1 MKLPDAARIV
11 IIGGG
16 AIGCSIAYHL
26 AKLGQRDVLLLEKK
40 ALTAGSTWHAAGLLG
55 QMRSKV
61 NLTRLMQ
68 YSAKL
73 CATIGA
79 ETDQDVG
86 WRNVGSIRLA
96 SSDARWEELKR
107 AATAAKSYGFD
118 LELIGPN
125 EVKSRFPLVD
135 LKDVRGA
142 TWIARDGYVDP
153 YSLTMAYAKGARQ
166 GGVKIVEGATV
177 TGFRQAD
184 GRITHVV
191 TDQGDVACET
201 VVNAAGLWA
210 RHVGEMAGHRAAGDR
225 GRAPVSGDREVAA
238 DS

>member
-1 MKLPDAARIV
+1 MLERSFPIAARIV

-40 ALTAGSTWHAAGLLG
+40 ALTAGCTWHAAGCVG

-79 ETDQDVG
+79 
-86 WRNVGSIRLA
+86 RNRSGCRLA
-96 SSDARWEELKR
+96 QCRHRSASPSSDARWEELKR

-125 EVKSRFPLVD
+125 EVKEQVS
-135 LKDVRGA
+135 A
-142 TWIARDGYVDP
+142 
-153 YSLTMAYAKGARQ
+153 
-166 GGVKIVEGATV
+166 
-177 TGFRQAD
+177 
-184 GRITHVV
+184 GRP
-191 TDQGDVACET
+191 Q
-201 VVNAAGLWA
+201 
-210 RHVGEMAGHRAAGDR
+210 
-225 GRAPVSGDREVAA
+225 GRARRDLDRLATA
-238 DS
+238 MSIRIR

>member
-40 ALTAGSTWHAAGLLG
+40 TLTAGSTWHAAGLLG

-73 CATIGA
+73 CETIGA

-142 TWIARDGYVDP
+142 TWIGSDGYVDP
-153 YSLTMAYAKGARQ
+153 YSLTMAYAKGARA

-177 TGFRQAD
+177 TGFRQAG

-191 TDQGDVACET
+191 TDQGEVACEIA
-201 VVNAAGLWA
+201 VNAAGLWA
-210 RHVGEMAGHRAAGDR
+210 RVPQLGSWPKLLSTSVASGMPSRAALR
-225 GRAPVSGDREVAA
+225 
-238 DS
+238 